1 MALSGTNII
10 ILILPSANPLQS
22 AYSGIAFFANMSAM
36 MHNMSDILH
45 NDIMLHEGKVGK

>member
-22 AYSGIAFFANMSAM
+22 AYSGIAFDMSAM

-45 NDIMLHEGKVGK
+45 NDIMLHEDKVGK